1 MSRKIEDGTDEVL
14 VRLSPLDLHSSSGM
28 ALLAQ
33 VRKVASPQVAA
44 VVSRLARVFVIG
56 SPFAPG
62 FCCVG
67 GEVALDVEQAVAW
80 GASRIS
86 VTGNGESL
94 DVALVSCLAEA
105 ADFLSQL
112 ERPGDVQRTGS
123 PEAFSTSV
131 SSGWIAELIAGASR
145 PLDWVGARHAVT
157 GAPALLPADICL
169 RRPTEKRAFV
179 FPGPLSSGAAA
190 GATFEAAALRAVLE
204 LCERDAA
211 MLWWQ
216 GGRRARGFS
225 TGHPANKAAIGL
237 VERLRMGATQRRT
250 WLLDITTDIDVPVVA
265 AISVD
270 PHGRGLA
277 CGLACR
283 LDIGEAARAAV
294 LELCQM
300 EMSAPLAE
308 AKRAEVGDGALNE
321 ADWRHLRRAAFST
334 TECDL
339 LFPSG
344 VTEAEEAGSAHDLE
358 ALIERLAGRG
368 VPLFLFDM
376 TRPDVGVSVVRAV
389 SPALQPFTAVVS
401 TERLRHV
408 QAMGLGMEATTA
420 NVPLM

>member
-1 MSRKIEDGTDEVL
+1 MEDVTDDV
-14 VRLSPLDLHSSSGM
+14 VVQLSPLDLHSSSGM

-44 VVSRLARVFVIG
+44 IVSRLARVFVIG

-67 GEVALDVEQAVAW
+67 GEVALNVEQAVAW
-80 GASRIS
+80 GSSRIS

-94 DVALVSCLAEA
+94 HVALVSCLAEA

-112 ERPGDVQRTGS
+112 ERPGDIQRTGS
-123 PEAFSTSV
+123 AEAFPTSV

-169 RRPTEKRAFV
+169 RRPPEKRAFV

-190 GATFEAAALRAVLE
+190 GATIEAAALRAVLE

-211 MLWWQ
+211 TLWWQ
-216 GGRRARGFS
+216 GGRRARGFAS
-225 TGHPANKAAIGL
+225 EHPANKAAIEL
-237 VERLRMGATQRRT
+237 VERLRLGATQRRTT

-277 CGLACR
+277 CGLASR

-308 AKRAEVGDGALNE
+308 AKRAQAGDGALNE
-321 ADWRHLRRAAFST
+321 ADWRHLRRAAFPT
-334 TECDL
+334 TGCDL

-344 VTEAEEAGSAHDLE
+344 VRQAGETGSAHDFE
-358 ALIERLAGRG
+358 ALIGQLANRG
-368 VPLFLFDM
+368 VPLFLFNM

-389 SPALQPFTAVVS
+389 SPELQPFTAVVS
-401 TERLRHV
+401 TERLKRV
-408 QAMGLGMEATTA
+408 QAEGLGVT
-420 NVPLM
+420 NVSLM